1 MNFQM
6 DKQDHFNHRKFS
18 IYYYTIRYE
27 TLVVSPG

>member
-18 IYYYTIRYE
+18 IYYYIRYE
-27 TLVVSPG
+27 TLVRVPVD